1 MRWLIFI
8 LFLLHFTIPSLVTA
22 RDNGQWA
29 DTDYEV
35 KNWFRHLMMPD
46 NPGMSCCGEADAYWA
61 DSFEVSKDGE
71 YVAIITDPRP
81 DEPLKRPHKD
91 IGTRVVVPN
100 PKLVDATKQQN
111 PTGHGIIFLS
121 NNNIVYCY
129 VAPGGV

>member
-1 MRWLIFI
+1 
-8 LFLLHFTIPSLVTA
+8 
-22 RDNGQWA
+22 
-29 DTDYEV
+29 
-35 KNWFRHLMMPD
+35 MMPD